1 MTQPSAS
8 LDVAIGLSLD
18 GLIAQ
23 VQGTFHAFLLAQT
36 TLQLGD
42 GALNA
47 VQDNTAIQAT
57 LGVSI
62 GIEPIAI
69 GELKQYRATFPD
81 FLLEVFHGKMV
92 QHWHACL
99 QTIFCTYLEAHLAG
113 RRQFVELK
121 TQSLKIDFA
130 SASTLDS
137 QANAALIRD
146 FDFWEYSDRQK
157 LIDKL
162 RNPDNKHADALRSVH
177 THIQLRNAFQ
187 HRRGA
192 VDTFMLRKLGA
203 TKIDLLDAH
212 GSVTPFIEGD
222 LIKLSIPELDA
233 FRRSILLVGQAWRGQ

>member
-8 LDVAIGLSLD
+8 LDVNIGHSLD
-18 GLIAQ
+18 SLIGQ
-23 VQGTFHAFLLAQT
+23 VQDTFHAFLLAQT

-47 VQDNTAIQAT
+47 VQDHTAIQAT
-57 LGVSI
+57 VGVSI

-99 QTIFCTYLEAHLAG
+99 QTLFCTYVEAHLAG
-113 RRQFVELK
+113 HRPFVELK
-121 TQSLKIDFA
+121 TQTVKIDFA
-130 SASTLDS
+130 SASTVDS

-162 RNPDNKHADALRSVH
+162 RNPDNKHANALRSVH
-177 THIQLRNAFQ
+177 THVQMRNAFQ
-187 HRRGA
+187 HRQGV
-192 VDTFMLRKLGA
+192 VDAFMLRKLGV
-203 TKIDLLDAH
+203 TTINLLDAQ
-212 GSVTPFIEGD
+212 GSVTPFAEGD
-222 LIKLSIPELDA
+222 LIKLSIPELDV
-233 FRRSILLVGQAWRGQ
+233 FRRSLLLVGQAWRGR